1 MAAEVIDNWG
11 IVPRAKLRYCGP
23 TEPRNATSLSRETAM
38 LFALVLLF
46 FIGLLLASLT
56 AAYVLIEDDFWIFR
70 RPIIFG
76 RDRTDDRP

>member
-1 MAAEVIDNWG
+1 
-11 IVPRAKLRYCGP
+11 
-23 TEPRNATSLSRETAM
+23 M

-56 AAYVLIEDDFWIFR
+56 AAYVLIEDGFWIIR